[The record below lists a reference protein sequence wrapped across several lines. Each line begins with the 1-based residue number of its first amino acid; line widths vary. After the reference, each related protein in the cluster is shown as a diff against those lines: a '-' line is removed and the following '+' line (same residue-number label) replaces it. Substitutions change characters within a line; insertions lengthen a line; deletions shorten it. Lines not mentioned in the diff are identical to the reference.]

1 MKSSYQISLFY
12 SSSSSSSFVNRSNY
26 FYVYF
31 DFLFG
36 IECAA
41 LETLEHTIWTCIND
55 SVGVNCTVDCTDD
68 YILTILS
75 NLTIS
80 VDKTLFTFGISKQTT
95 ILSAKHRTAQVRFSL
110 FIYRLWIT
118 CILIKARIYYF
129 LN

>member
-12 SSSSSSSFVNRSNY
+12 SSSLSSSSSVNRSNY

-68 YILTILS
+68 YDFDHTI
-75 NLTIS
+75 
-80 VDKTLFTFGISKQTT
+80 KP
-95 ILSAKHRTAQVRFSL
+95 
-110 FIYRLWIT
+110 
-118 CILIKARIYYF
+118 YYF
-129 LN
+129 CGQDTFYLWDFQTDDNPFGKTPYCSSEILFVYI